1 MGRLTGKTALVT
13 GGGDGIG
20 KATALLFS
28 AEGANVGIMSRTAA
42 RLSEVVAENPG
53 PGEIRAYPGTFP
65 RKMT

>member
-42 RLSEVVAENPG
+42 RLSEVVAGEPG
-53 PGEIRAYPGTFP
+53 SRGDKGLSRGRFQG
-65 RKMT
+65 R